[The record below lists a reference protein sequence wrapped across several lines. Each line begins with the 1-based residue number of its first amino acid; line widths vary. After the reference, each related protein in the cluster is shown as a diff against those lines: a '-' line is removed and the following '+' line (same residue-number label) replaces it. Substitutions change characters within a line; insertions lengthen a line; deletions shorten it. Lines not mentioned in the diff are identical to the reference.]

1 MAEQV
6 ASPLDG
12 AVGVTAAAPMQSAIL
27 KRSGARPGITVG
39 VLTFGLLGVWLFSP
53 RPLNGQDETASADAA
68 MTSLRLHVEGRHI
81 KDSRG
86 QVVILRGVNQPGFAD
101 TPTGLWNP
109 KGGSL
114 FSGVRRWGPDAVK
127 ANLDAMERWG
137 LNVVRGHQAVRY
149 WIDNEG
155 KTRDGT
161 KIGITYREAVKE
173 VVKLCA
179 DRQMYYIFDPY
190 CIRGYGEEGSGQDPM
205 PFPPYSIEHQKKL
218 VPPVIPGEAAF
229 VQYWRDV
236 ATELKPFPNVI
247 FEIFNEPVPVK
258 GVGKEQAMRDWRRV
272 WQECVDAIRSTGATQ
287 PIVIQWDYGI
297 WCNLNFPPPRNA
309 GATMDWVE
317 KNPFHD
323 PLGNL
328 VYSFHIY
335 RYHGSFHY
343 SLPERKNV
351 WEYGDIRKGLEL
363 CLVDNVLRKL
373 NKPVICGEIGA
384 NMWCRGEELKREL
397 ACLENSLKIFGELG
411 IGYVVWVW
419 TSPAHMNCG
428 VLQNAMWVPGPNE
441 AGRTL
446 IEAARRSR

>member
-1 MAEQV
+1 M
-6 ASPLDG
+6 
-12 AVGVTAAAPMQSAIL
+12 
-27 KRSGARPGITVG
+27 
-39 VLTFGLLGVWLFSP
+39 
-53 RPLNGQDETASADAA
+53 
-68 MTSLRLHVEGRHI
+68 
-81 KDSRG
+81 
-86 QVVILRGVNQPGFAD
+86 
-101 TPTGLWNP
+101 
-109 KGGSL
+109 
-114 FSGVRRWGPDAVK
+114 
-127 ANLDAMERWG
+127 
-137 LNVVRGHQAVRY
+137 
-149 WIDNEG
+149 
-155 KTRDGT
+155 
-161 KIGITYREAVKE
+161 
-173 VVKLCA
+173 
-179 DRQMYYIFDPY
+179 
-190 CIRGYGEEGSGQDPM
+190 
-205 PFPPYSIEHQKKL
+205 
-218 VPPVIPGEAAF
+218 
-229 VQYWRDV
+229 
-236 ATELKPFPNVI
+236 I
-247 FEIFNEPVPVK
+247 FEIFNGPSLSRAWARNRRCTI
-258 GVGKEQAMRDWRRV
+258 GVASGRR
-272 WQECVDAIRSTGATQ
+272 VDAIRSTGATQ

-297 WCNLNFPPPRNA
+297 WCNLNFSAPRNA

-446 IEAARRSR
+446 IEAARGAADSMRFRYVPYAYCFLEGPSGCAS